1 MKEIVDRMTKTP
13 ELLPCPFCDCQAE
26 MTVDQFGY
34 DETCCIISCV
44 NCLGRVSVYDPDED
58 DAKERAIN
66 IWNNRV
72 FPKETDLYI
81 HHPVTGERMD
91 KSQCKRVITQLYGC
105 VREMDGLMKD
115 RDQYLDMAN
124 KLADAIAKHF
134 DVEIGEHSNMNC
146 PWENALEWIYPIT
159 PERRFDGFYY
169 CNRCGQKLENWD
181 YCPNCGQRLNWR
193 EE

>member
-1 MKEIVDRMTKTP
+1 MNKTP

-72 FPKETDLYI
+72 
-81 HHPVTGERMD
+81 
-91 KSQCKRVITQLYGC
+91 
-105 VREMDGLMKD
+105 
-115 RDQYLDMAN
+115 
-124 KLADAIAKHF
+124 
-134 DVEIGEHSNMNC
+134 
-146 PWENALEWIYPIT
+146 
-159 PERRFDGFYY
+159 
-169 CNRCGQKLENWD
+169 
-181 YCPNCGQRLNWR
+181 
-193 EE
+193 